1 MTHCRNCL
9 CERKAVCCQ
18 SSHLGLDVM
27 LSAGLLS
34 CPSASLFGRE
44 HQHSSLWPPMCRATG
59 MCIHPRWTLRAGNE
73 EEARAFLLPF
83 PDGSLCLCCELPY
96 RRRPHWSR
104 LDALCKGDVSTGP
117 CFNFPMP
124 RAGIPGSWA
133 YLTWLSITWH
143 QLPSYTFPLFPLRPT
158 AWCMQMCELCCS
170 HSHLSYVL
178 KGSWEH
184 KIRLLWSS

>member
-1 MTHCRNCL
+1 MSCFRL
-9 CERKAVCCQ
+9 D
-18 SSHLGLDVM
+18 SSHVLLHLFLDESTSIV
-27 LSAGLLS
+27 
-34 CPSASLFGRE
+34 
-44 HQHSSLWPPMCRATG
+44 HSG
-59 MCIHPRWTLRAGNE
+59 PRCAEPQACVSTPDELRAGNE

-133 YLTWLSITWH
+133 YLTWLSVTWH

-158 AWCMQMCELCCS
+158 A
-170 HSHLSYVL
+170 
-178 KGSWEH
+178 
-184 KIRLLWSS
+184 